1 MKTSVIMHRPM
12 GGLSILQRTKDGYFD
27 GNALLSQWNSLNKKR
42 RRINDFLESKST
54 LEFIDALEEEIAN
67 DEKLTM
73 AYHSKKGRVTSK
85 GRTKDEIWMHPYLFI
100 DFAMWINPKFKL
112 DVIKFVYDE
121 LIKNRHDAGDNY
133 RMLSESGV
141 KLKGYNFSEVAT
153 AMNWIVF
160 GKRGKNLRQHASQD
174 QLRELSDLQT
184 KLSFAIDMGYIK
196 NYQSLLSEMREIW
209 KRKNRNSPF

>member
-1 MKTSVIMHRPM
+1 MKTSVIMHRAM
-12 GGLSILQRTKDGYFD
+12 GGLSVHQRTKDSMF
-27 GNALLSQWNSLNKKR
+27 NATSLLDQWNKSKGFSGRKGKR
-42 RRINDFLESKST
+42 IDDFIKLKNT
-54 LEFIDALEEEIAN
+54 QEFIYALEEE
-67 DEKLTM
+67 
-73 AYHSKKGRVTSK
+73 VTNTDNVRYFEPYKSARGK
-85 GRTKDEIWMHPYLFI
+85 NGGTWMHPYLFI
-100 DFAMWINPKFKL
+100 KFAMWINPKFEVQ
-112 DVIKFVYDE
+112 VIKFVYDE